1 MNVPRPLQT
10 IQDNIARVIKGKSHV
25 IEMAVVCLLARG
37 HLLLEDVPGVGKT
50 TLAHSLARSLD
61 CSFKRI
67 QFTSDLLPS
76 DIVGVSIFN
85 RQQQA
90 FEFVPGPIFANIVL
104 ADEINRTTPKTQSSL
119 LEAMSEAQISVDNQ
133 THPLKQPFMVIATQ
147 NPAEYHGTF
156 PLPESQLDRFL
167 MRLRIGYPSVEEEQ
181 KVLSR
186 PYALHPA
193 DILAPVLSTQDVLE
207 LQRRI
212 EHVHMDESVSEY
224 LLALVHATRQ
234 SELLSLGV
242 STRGALALSNAAKAL
257 ALVRGRD
264 FCLPDDVKELTPIVL
279 SHRVMLSRAQGMRMQ
294 SFEQAERVL
303 LDIVDTIPVPVC
315 IHGHGQA
322 CDDPLHALVPR
333 PSRIPT
339 PLPGYPPVAPTDVR
353 WHTLLVVHD
362 RYRRGSRQHREQSFL
377 SAASD
382 DAEHRGDL
390 RSPVRAMFA
399 PTRLP
404 SACARSHHGQST
416 DDGHPLGHQS

>member
-1 MNVPRPLQT
+1 MNVPKPFQA
-10 IQDNIARVIKGKSHV
+10 IQDNIARVIKGKAHV

-85 RQQQA
+85 RQHQA

-167 MRLRIGYPSVEEEQ
+167 MRLRIGYPSLEEERT
-181 KVLSR
+181 VLNR

-193 DILAPVLSTQDVLE
+193 DVLAPVLTTQDVLE

-212 EHVHMDESVSEY
+212 EQVHMDESVSEY
-224 LLALVHATRQ
+224 LLAIVHATRQ

-242 STRGALALSNAAKAL
+242 STRGALALNNAAKAL

-264 FCLPDDVKELTPIVL
+264 YCLPDDVKELAPIVL
-279 SHRVMLSRAQGMRMQ
+279 SHRVMLSRAQGLRSQ
-294 SFEQAERVL
+294 SFEQAERIV
-303 LDIVDTIPVPVC
+303 LDIVETIPVPV
-315 IHGHGQA
+315 
-322 CDDPLHALVPR
+322 
-333 PSRIPT
+333 
-339 PLPGYPPVAPTDVR
+339 
-353 WHTLLVVHD
+353 
-362 RYRRGSRQHREQSFL
+362 
-377 SAASD
+377 
-382 DAEHRGDL
+382 
-390 RSPVRAMFA
+390 
-399 PTRLP
+399 
-404 SACARSHHGQST
+404 
-416 DDGHPLGHQS
+416 

>member
-1 MNVPRPLQT
+1 MNAPRPIQA
-10 IQDNIARVIKGKSHV
+10 IQDNIARVIKGKDHV

-85 RQQQA
+85 RQQQT

-119 LEAMSEAQISVDNQ
+119 LEAMSEAQISVDNE
-133 THPLKQPFMVIATQ
+133 THPLKQPCMVIATQ

-167 MRLRIGYPSVEEEQ
+167 IRLRIGYPSLEEER
-181 KVLSR
+181 KVLER

-207 LQRRI
+207 LQRQADQI
-212 EHVHMDESVSEY
+212 HMDQSLSEY
-224 LLALVHATRQ
+224 LLAIVHATRQ

-242 STRGALALSNAAKAL
+242 STRGALALNKTAKAL
-257 ALVRGRD
+257 ALMRGRD
-264 FCLPDDVKELTPIVL
+264 YCLPDDVKELAPIVL
-279 SHRVMLSRAQGMRMQ
+279 SHRVMLSRAQGMRAQ
-294 SFEQAERVL
+294 SFEQAERIIL
-303 LDIVDTIPVPVC
+303 EIVDTVPVPV
-315 IHGHGQA
+315 
-322 CDDPLHALVPR
+322 
-333 PSRIPT
+333 
-339 PLPGYPPVAPTDVR
+339 
-353 WHTLLVVHD
+353 
-362 RYRRGSRQHREQSFL
+362 
-377 SAASD
+377 
-382 DAEHRGDL
+382 
-390 RSPVRAMFA
+390 
-399 PTRLP
+399 
-404 SACARSHHGQST
+404 
-416 DDGHPLGHQS
+416 

>member
-1 MNVPRPLQT
+1 MNVSHPLQA
-10 IQDNIARVIKGKSHV
+10 IQDNIARVIKGKAHV

-90 FEFVPGPIFANIVL
+90 FEFVPGPLFANIVL

-119 LEAMSEAQISVDNQ
+119 LEAMSEAQVSVDNQ

-167 MRLRIGYPSVEEEQ
+167 MRLRIGYPSVDEER
-181 KVLSR
+181 KVLNR

-212 EHVHMDESVSEY
+212 EHVHMDDSVGEY
-224 LLALVHATRQ
+224 LMALVHATRQ

-242 STRGALALSNAAKAL
+242 STRGALALNNAAKAL

-264 FCLPDDVKELTPIVL
+264 FCLPDDVKELAPIIL
-279 SHRVMLSRAQGMRMQ
+279 SHRVMLSRAQGMRIQ
-294 SFEQAERVL
+294 SFEHAERII
-303 LDIVDTIPVPVC
+303 LDIVDTIPVPV
-315 IHGHGQA
+315 
-322 CDDPLHALVPR
+322 
-333 PSRIPT
+333 
-339 PLPGYPPVAPTDVR
+339 
-353 WHTLLVVHD
+353 
-362 RYRRGSRQHREQSFL
+362 
-377 SAASD
+377 
-382 DAEHRGDL
+382 
-390 RSPVRAMFA
+390 
-399 PTRLP
+399 
-404 SACARSHHGQST
+404 
-416 DDGHPLGHQS
+416 

>member
-1 MNVPRPLQT
+1 MSLSRPLQA
-10 IQDNIARVIKGKSHV
+10 IQDNIARVIKGKAHV

-167 MRLRIGYPSVEEEQ
+167 MRLRIGYPSVEEER
-181 KVLSR
+181 KVLNR

-193 DILAPVLSTQDVLE
+193 DILAPVLSSQDVLE

-212 EHVHMDESVSEY
+212 EHVHMDDSVSEY
-224 LLALVHATRQ
+224 LLTIVHATRQ

-242 STRGALALSNAAKAL
+242 STRGALALNNAAKAL
-257 ALVRGRD
+257 ALMRGRD
-264 FCLPDDVKELTPIVL
+264 FCLPDDVKELAPIVL
-279 SHRVMLSRAQGMRMQ
+279 SHRVMLSRAQGMRTQ
-294 SFEQAERVL
+294 SFEQAERII
-303 LDIVDTIPVPVC
+303 LDIIDTIPVPV
-315 IHGHGQA
+315 
-322 CDDPLHALVPR
+322 
-333 PSRIPT
+333 
-339 PLPGYPPVAPTDVR
+339 
-353 WHTLLVVHD
+353 
-362 RYRRGSRQHREQSFL
+362 
-377 SAASD
+377 
-382 DAEHRGDL
+382 
-390 RSPVRAMFA
+390 
-399 PTRLP
+399 
-404 SACARSHHGQST
+404 
-416 DDGHPLGHQS
+416 